1 MIQNSMYPAVESAYP
16 VFNPMFKEF
25 SNERLY
31 EALCA
36 ATAPLD
42 AGLEELQH
50 RLKPIILSAARA
62 FLKALSWTFDNAMG
76 EALICIWDIVRKHSY
91 RAVVGKRGTI
101 TGFHTFFA
109 RAWSNRLNSLYTKA
123 ILKGPVMAGS
133 IQTGWCA
140 HQPVY
145 CSMMAFDPKADEY
158 RAKKAAWAAAYYDRK
173 LAEQGRTRQPKKP
186 PMTAEEKR
194 EKNRIR
200 AAQRFASLTPEQK
213 RAMYDKNNARR
224 KAARDAETP
233 EQKEVRRARRAGATK
248 QQAEANIAC

>member
-42 AGLEELQH
+42 AGLEELQR
-50 RLKPIILSAARA
+50 RLKPIIVSAARA

-91 RAVVGKRGTI
+91 RAVVGKHGTI

-145 CSMMAFDPKADEY
+145 CSMMAFDPSSTDHS
-158 RAKKAAWAAAYYDRK
+158 RACFIFGSIHQLKRGVRLSPKPALMACWMRFARIFK
-173 LAEQGRTRQPKKP
+173 SNGETRQPTYRP
-186 PMTAEEKR
+186 
-194 EKNRIR
+194 
-200 AAQRFASLTPEQK
+200 
-213 RAMYDKNNARR
+213 
-224 KAARDAETP
+224 
-233 EQKEVRRARRAGATK
+233 
-248 QQAEANIAC
+248 